1 MQKVHRGNVPLQR
14 KIKRRKGNRKELT
27 EVKPILCKLVWTR
40 FSSNAKQA
48 ALEENCRIL
57 EYTQFYKEMLNHRNR
72 DVTKKEQ
79 EGLAKAEVAGRRF
92 QPERRAQGE
101 IGQRCTDSAQDE
113 GQHGGWFHSP
123 WTLSGQCPLQRAQV
137 CWKMASMSTLLGK
150 DERKRKTLGYR

>member
-1 MQKVHRGNVPLQR
+1 MNNKPAKQMQKVHRGNVPLQR
-14 KIKRRKGNRKELT
+14 KIKRRKGNKKELT

-40 FSSNAKQA
+40 FSSNAEQA

-57 EYTQFYKEMLNHRNR
+57 EFTQFYKEMLNHRNR

-101 IGQRCTDSAQDE
+101 IGQRCTDK
-113 GQHGGWFHSP
+113 
-123 WTLSGQCPLQRAQV
+123 CP
-137 CWKMASMSTLLGK
+137 G
-150 DERKRKTLGYR
+150 